1 MGSDAARDSLTLAMI
16 KTIVKLAIVAL
27 IANAI
32 WRLGSSYVSFYRF
45 RDSVDE
51 MALHSKGKTVE
62 EMKDKVLDLAASYEE
77 PLDADALSVRRD
89 EPHLIIDGAYKKKVL
104 LAPGVE
110 YAWPFTLHVDE
121 MVITPLKLGDLNN
134 P

>member
-1 MGSDAARDSLTLAMI
+1 
-16 KTIVKLAIVAL
+16 
-27 IANAI
+27 
-32 WRLGSSYVSFYRF
+32 VSFYRF
-45 RDSVDE
+45 KDAVDE
-51 MALHSKGKTVE
+51 MALHSKGKSVE

-89 EPHLIIDGAYKKKVL
+89 DPHLFIDGSYKKQVL
-104 LAPGVE
+104 LAPGFE

-121 MVITPLKLGDLNN
+121 MVIASVKIGDLNN

>member
-1 MGSDAARDSLTLAMI
+1 MPAARTCFQPAFEARLVAAQASLAAVWKEL
-16 KTIVKLAIVAL
+16 
-27 IANAI
+27 
-32 WRLGSSYVSFYRF
+32 
-45 RDSVDE
+45 D
-51 MALHSKGKTVE
+51 

-77 PLDADALSVRRD
+77 PLDADALSVRLD
-89 EPHLIIDGAYKKKVL
+89 EPHLIIEGAYKKKVL

-121 MVITPLKLGDLNN
+121 MLLTPVKPGDLNN

>member
-1 MGSDAARDSLTLAMI
+1 ML
-16 KTIVKLAIVAL
+16 KTIIKLAIVAL

-32 WRLGSSYVSFYRF
+32 WRVGSAYVSFYRF
-45 RDSVDE
+45 KDSVDE
-51 MALHSKGKTVE
+51 MALHSKGKSLE

-77 PLDADALSVRRD
+77 PLDTDALSVRFD
-89 EPHLIIDGAYKKKVL
+89 EPHLIIDGAYKKKLL

-121 MVITPLKLGDLNN
+121 MVIVPVKLGDLHN